1 MGKKKSKLISVK
13 SIIMCYNLHSTM
25 SLKVHYNDIAVQRYY
40 AIKYQT
46 QTEIICYLSLLNYGK
61 SFLVS

>member
-46 QTEIICYLSLLNYGK
+46 NRNYLLFK
-61 SFLVS
+61 FLKLW

>member
-46 QTEIICYLSLLNYGK
+46 QTEIICY
-61 SFLVS
+61 